1 MSPFGKRPS
10 APVVAA
16 EAQLI
21 VGHPATL
28 EGASPS
34 QPFAAVFEDD
44 GDTGYFYALD
54 RRLAEQPIID
64 ALQIYRVSAVGD
76 RVQPSRV
83 RIVWAEEGK
92 SVALFINDQAH
103 AIVSFGRRRAS
114 CRLNFP
120 PAAGSFTSSHAWDD
134 SLLEPFR

>member
-1 MSPFGKRPS
+1 MSLFGKRPS
-10 APVVAA
+10 APVVTA
-16 EAQLI
+16 EAQI
-21 VGHPATL
+21 VVGQPATL

-44 GDTGYFYALD
+44 GDTGYFYVLD

-76 RVQPSRV
+76 RGHPTRV
-83 RIVWAEEGK
+83 RIVWAEKGM

-103 AIVSFGRRRAS
+103 AIVSFDKRRAS
-114 CRLNFP
+114 CRLDFP
-120 PAAGSFTSSHAWDD
+120 PANGSFTSSHAWDD